1 MTSTRDGWDIGITA
15 ALESLRPGS
24 QWTINGS
31 DSYSNIQ
38 WLEPSVSEGGQ
49 TMPTEAELNT
59 EISRLNTEYIN
70 KQYQRVRKAKYSEIG
85 EQLDM
90 LYHDMVAGKLDSTGT
105 WFNHVKSVKDS
116 NPKS

>member
-1 MTSTRDGWDIGITA
+1 MKNTISE
-15 ALESLRPGS
+15 ALTILRPDS
-24 QWTINGS
+24 AWNLNGS
-31 DSYSNIQ
+31 EYSDLEWLDSS
-38 WLEPSVSEGGQ
+38 
-49 TMPTEAELNT
+49 TTKPTESELNT

-70 KQYQRVRKAKYSEIG
+70 KQYQRVRKTKYSEIG

>member
-1 MTSTRDGWDIGITA
+1 MTSTRDGLNRGITA

-24 QWTINGS
+24 QWTINGD

-38 WLEPSVSEGGQ
+38 WLEPSGGQ
-49 TMPTEAELNT
+49 TIPTESELNA

-70 KQYQRVRKAKYSEIG
+70 KQYQRVRETKYSEIG

>member
-1 MTSTRDGWDIGITA
+1 MTSTVDGWDRGIAA

-24 QWTINGS
+24 QWKINGG

-38 WLEPSVSEGGQ
+38 WLESSDGQ
-49 TMPTEAELNT
+49 TMPTESELNT

-70 KQYQRVRKAKYSEIG
+70 KQYQRVRKTKYSEIG

>member
-1 MTSTRDGWDIGITA
+1 MTSTVDGWDRGIAA

-24 QWTINGS
+24 QWTINGG

-38 WLEPSVSEGGQ
+38 WLEPSDGQ
-49 TMPTEAELNT
+49 TMPTESELNT

-70 KQYQRVRKAKYSEIG
+70 KQYQRVRKTKYSEIG

-90 LYHDMVAGKLDSTGT
+90 LYHDMVAGKLDSAGT

-116 NPKS
+116 NPKL